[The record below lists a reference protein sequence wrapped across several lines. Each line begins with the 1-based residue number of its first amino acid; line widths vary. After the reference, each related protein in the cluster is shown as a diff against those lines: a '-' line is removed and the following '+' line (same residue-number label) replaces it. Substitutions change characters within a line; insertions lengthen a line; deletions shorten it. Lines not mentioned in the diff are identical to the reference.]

1 MKKQQLLPKF
11 AIFLAAYNGVEYIY
25 EQINSILMQKNVDV
39 HIFIS
44 VDKSSDGTESY
55 LANLSSNESRITL
68 LPMGDRFGGASVNFY
83 RLIRDVNFGYFDFI
97 CFADQDDIWYPNKLY
112 RAQDMLKKN
121 KADGYSSN
129 VIAFWVNGKRKFI
142 NKAQPQQ
149 PWDFLF
155 EAAGPGCTYVLN
167 KQLALS
173 FQLMV
178 QGSES
183 RVLKIEY
190 HDWLIYAYARA
201 NNFKWFI
208 DSKPSMEYRQH
219 KNNQVGVNIGWKSL
233 WIRSKK
239 TLHGHGFSQ
248 AFLIAD
254 LLGLSSA
261 NIVQYGLCGGRL
273 GYLRLAFYARLCRR
287 KGEDQLRFF
296 ILCLV
301 SFFIKPAI

>member
-1 MKKQQLLPKF
+1 MKKKHLLPKF
-11 AIFLAAYNGVEYIY
+11 AIFLAAYNGIEYIF
-25 EQINSILMQKNVDV
+25 EQINSILTQENVDV

-44 VDKSSDGTESY
+44 IDKSSDGTESY

-68 LPMGDRFGGASVNFY
+68 LPLGDRFGCASVNFY
-83 RLIRDVNFGYFDFI
+83 RLIRDVNFADFHYI
-97 CFADQDDIWYPNKLY
+97 CFSDQDDIWYPKKLY
-112 RAQDMLKKN
+112 RAHDMLLKN

-155 EAAGPGCTYVLN
+155 ESAGPGCTYVLN

-173 FQLMV
+173 FQRMV
-178 QGSES
+178 QCSQSE
-183 RVLKIEY
+183 VLKIEY
-190 HDWLIYAYARA
+190 HDWLIYAFARA

-208 DSKPSMEYRQH
+208 DSKPSLEYRQH

-233 WIRSKK
+233 WTRSKK
-239 TLHGHGFSQ
+239 TLNGHGFSQ
-248 AFLIAD
+248 ALLIAN
-254 LLGLSSA
+254 LLGLTSV
-261 NIVQYGLCGGRL
+261 NIVQYGLRGGRI

-287 KGEDQLRFF
+287 KSEDQLRFF

-301 SFFIKPAI
+301 SFFINPTV

>member
-1 MKKQQLLPKF
+1 MKNYFLLPKF
-11 AIFLAAYNGVEYIY
+11 AVFLAAYNGVEYIF

-44 VDKSSDGTESY
+44 VDESSDGTESY

-68 LPMGDRFGGASVNFY
+68 LPFGDRFGSASVNFY
-83 RLIRDVNFGYFDFI
+83 RLIRDVNFVDFDFV
-97 CFADQDDIWYPNKLY
+97 CLSDQDDIWHPKKLY
-112 RAQDMLKKN
+112 RAQDMLLKN

-142 NKAQPQQ
+142 DKAQPQQ

-155 EAAGPGCTYVLN
+155 ESAGPGCTYVLS

-173 FQLMV
+173 FQQMV
-178 QGSES
+178 QGSDGEI
-183 RVLKIEY
+183 LKIEY
-190 HDWLIYAYARA
+190 HDWLIYAFARA
-201 NNFKWFI
+201 NKFKWFI

-233 WIRSKK
+233 WIRSIK

-248 AFLIAD
+248 ALLIAN
-254 LLGLSSA
+254 LLGLSSI
-261 NIVQYGLCGGRL
+261 NIVKYGLRGKRF

-296 ILCLV
+296 ILCLL
-301 SFFIKPAI
+301 SFFINPAV